1 MKNILV
7 WGMSDFPGG
16 IESVII
22 NYLKH
27 FDFSEVHFDFIITK
41 TEIAYR
47 EQLQKWGCSVFYFPQ
62 KRKNPI
68 KYYKK
73 LNDFF
78 KNKSQN
84 YDILWFNT
92 NDLSNVDCVKLAK
105 KYGIKRRIIHSHN
118 SKNTAEGLNRIRKT
132 IFHSYNKKNITK
144 WATDYWACSMAAANW
159 MYPRQ
164 LISSK
169 KFKLIKNAISLDEL
183 NYSQTKRKEIRT
195 KLNITKKYV
204 IGNVGRLNFQKNQTF
219 IIDMLPQLLK
229 KIPNAVVVFVGEGD
243 DRKKLEEKIRNLNL
257 KTKIL
262 LVGRQDDVSAWYS
275 SFDVLLFPSLFEG
288 LSVTLLEAQA
298 NGLPILASNN
308 VHPEEEKLNSNFLY
322 LSLDEDMKEWV
333 NKLNY
338 IAKNVKRED
347 ISNIKNNFQ
356 KNGYEIN
363 TAAKQLQLEFLKE
376 E

>member
-27 FDFSEVHFDFIITK
+27 FNFSKVHFDFIITK
-41 TEIAYR
+41 PEIAYR

-92 NDLSNVDCVKLAK
+92 NDLSNIDCVKLAK

-118 SKNTAEGLNRIRKT
+118 SKNTAEGLNKIRKT
-132 IFHSYNKKNITK
+132 VFHSYNKKNISK
-144 WATDYWACSMAAANW
+144 WATDYWACSTAAATW
-159 MYPRQ
+159 MYPHQ
-164 LISSK
+164 LIRDNK
-169 KFKLIKNAISLDEL
+169 IKIIKNAISLDDLKFSEE
-183 NYSQTKRKEIRT
+183 KRKKIRS
-195 KLNITKKYV
+195 KLNLKGNYI
-204 IGNVGRLNFQKNQTF
+204 IGNIGRLNFQKNQEF
-219 IIDMLPQLLK
+219 IIDILPQLLK
-229 KIPNAVVVFVGEGD
+229 MIPNAVVVLVGEGD
-243 DRKKLEEKIRNLNL
+243 DRKKLEKRIESLNL
-257 KTKIL
+257 KSKVF
-262 LVGRQDDVSAWYS
+262 LVGQQDNASSWYS

-308 VHPEEEKLNSNFLY
+308 VHPEEEKLNNNFSY
-322 LSLDEDMKEWV
+322 LSLDKDMKEWV

-338 IAKNVKRED
+338 IAKNVKRENR
-347 ISNIKNNFQ
+347 SNIKNNFQ

>member
-27 FDFSEVHFDFIITK
+27 FNFSKVHFDFIITK
-41 TEIAYR
+41 PEIAYR
-47 EQLQKWGCSVFYFPQ
+47 EQLQKWGCSIFYFPQ

-68 KYYKK
+68 KYYKE

-78 KNKSQN
+78 ENKSQN

-92 NDLSNVDCVKLAK
+92 NDLSNIDCVKLAK

-118 SKNTAEGLNRIRKT
+118 SKNTAEGLNKIRKT
-132 IFHSYNKKNITK
+132 VFHSYNKKNISK
-144 WATDYWACSMAAANW
+144 WATDYWACSIAAATW

-164 LISSK
+164 LIRDNK
-169 KFKLIKNAISLDEL
+169 IKIIKNAISLDDLKFSEE
-183 NYSQTKRKEIRT
+183 KRKKIRS
-195 KLNITKKYV
+195 KLNLKENYI
-204 IGNVGRLNFQKNQTF
+204 IGNIGRLNFQKNQEF
-219 IIDMLPQLLK
+219 IIDILPQLLK
-229 KIPNAVVVFVGEGD
+229 IIPNAVVVLVGEGD
-243 DRKKLEEKIRNLNL
+243 DRKKLEKRIESLNL
-257 KTKIL
+257 KSKVF
-262 LVGRQDDVSAWYS
+262 LVGQQDNASSWYS

-308 VHPEEEKLNSNFLY
+308 VHPEEEKLNNNFSC
-322 LSLDEDMKEWV
+322 LSLDKDMKEWV

-338 IAKNVKRED
+338 IAKNVKREN